1 MTITLH
7 GIKNCDSVKKA
18 QNWLQQQ
25 QIEYSFHDFRMDG
38 MDSSWLADVESRVGW
53 QVLLNKRSATYRQ
66 LDDNTKATINR
77 DLALTLMFEQPTLI
91 KRPVICSDEQIL
103 VGFKTSDYE
112 AAFNL

>member
-18 QNWLQQQ
+18 QKWFQQH

-38 MDSSWLADVESRVGW
+38 IDSSWLADVETRIGW
-53 QVLLNKRSATYRQ
+53 QVLLNKRSTTYRQ
-66 LDDNTKATINR
+66 LDDNTKATMNR
-77 DLALTLMFEQPTLI
+77 EFALTLMLEQPTLI
-91 KRPVICSDEQIL
+91 KRPVICSDKLTL
-103 VGFKTSDYE
+103 VGFKTGDYE